1 MVGIIMLEKVRKN
14 EYLKTTFIIEN
25 MLRNLPMENTIEIM
39 KLFGEMGL
47 GRELLGIFCI
57 DEKED
62 E

>member
-1 MVGIIMLEKVRKN
+1 MLEKVRKN

>member
-1 MVGIIMLEKVRKN
+1 M
-14 EYLKTTFIIEN
+14 TTFIIEN

>member
-1 MVGIIMLEKVRKN
+1 MLEKVRKN

-25 MLRNLPMENTIEIM
+25 MLCNLPMENTIEIM

>member
-1 MVGIIMLEKVRKN
+1 MIQNGRNNYVRKN